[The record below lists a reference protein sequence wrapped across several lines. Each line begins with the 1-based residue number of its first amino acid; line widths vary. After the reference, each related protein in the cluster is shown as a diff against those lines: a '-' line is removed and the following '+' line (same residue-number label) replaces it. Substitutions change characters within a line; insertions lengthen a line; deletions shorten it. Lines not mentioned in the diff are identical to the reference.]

1 MLNDFEI
8 LLATIVIACGGVA
21 MIILRRLKLGNEY
34 VFDAAEWLIIV
45 TSPLIVAAPLLKDD
59 ISRGV
64 FIAAYAGIIVAWG
77 ISWWLSKKDSP
88 EKEKKAR
95 PVFLILFLGMI
106 CFVILTYLRTIGK
119 F

>member
-1 MLNDFEI
+1 MNDFDVLI
-8 LLATIVIACGGVA
+8 TTTVIACVGVL
-21 MIILRRLKLGNEY
+21 MIILRRLKIGNEY
-34 VFDAAEWLIIV
+34 VFDAAEWLIIG
-45 TSPLIVAAPLLKDD
+45 TMPLVVAAPLLKDD
-59 ISRGV
+59 ISRGI
-64 FIAAYAGIIVAWG
+64 FIAVYAGIIVAWG
-77 ISWWLSKKDSP
+77 IAWWVSKKANP